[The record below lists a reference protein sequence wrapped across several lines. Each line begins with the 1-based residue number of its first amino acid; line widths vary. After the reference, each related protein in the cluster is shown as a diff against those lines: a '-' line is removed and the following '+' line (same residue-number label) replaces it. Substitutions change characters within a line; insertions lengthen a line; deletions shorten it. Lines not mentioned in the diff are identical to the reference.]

1 MKKLLILSGKGG
13 TGKTTVASAF
23 IKLSETKIFADC
35 DVDAPN
41 LHLVLNKGVEPEVSD
56 FYGLEKAVIDNDL
69 CNNCDLCRQK
79 CRFDAIS
86 YDEKENSYE
95 VDPFACEGC
104 SLCEYLCPVDAIKMI
119 PHVSG
124 DLKLYRDNN
133 IFSTAELRIGSGN
146 SGLLVTEVKNRMKSD
161 EIKSDLAIIDG
172 SPGIGCPVI
181 ASITGVDMVLI
192 VTEPSVSG
200 ISDLNR
206 IIETVSHFGTEMA
219 ICINKYDTNK
229 KISKEIEEMC
239 RNLDI
244 PYLGSIPYD
253 ESVVRAVNL
262 GKTIIELPGPASK
275 KVEEIY
281 EETVKLIFK

>member
-1 MKKLLILSGKGG
+1 MKQLLILSGKGG

-23 IKLSETKIFADC
+23 IKLSQTRVFADC

-41 LHLVLNKGVEPEVSD
+41 LHLVLNKDVEPEVSD
-56 FYGLEKAVIDNDL
+56 FYGLEKAVIDNEI

-86 YDEKENSYE
+86 YDEEEDIYKI
-95 VDPFACEGC
+95 DPFSCEGC
-104 SLCEYLCPVDAIKMI
+104 SLCQYLCPVDAIEMI

-124 DLKLYRDNN
+124 DLKLYKKNN

-181 ASITGVDMVLI
+181 ASISGVDMVLI

-200 ISDLNR
+200 VSDLDR
-206 IIETVSHFGTEMA
+206 IIQTVSHFGTEMA
-219 ICINKYDTNK
+219 ICINKYDVNK
-229 KISKEIEEMC
+229 EISKEIEAMC
-239 RNLDI
+239 EDLDI
-244 PYLGSIPYD
+244 PYVGSIPYD
-253 ESVVRAVNL
+253 KSVVQAVNN
-262 GKTIIELPGPASK
+262 GNTIVDTPSE
-275 KVEEIY
+275 VNNRVTEIY
-281 EETVKLIFK
+281 KETMKLLF